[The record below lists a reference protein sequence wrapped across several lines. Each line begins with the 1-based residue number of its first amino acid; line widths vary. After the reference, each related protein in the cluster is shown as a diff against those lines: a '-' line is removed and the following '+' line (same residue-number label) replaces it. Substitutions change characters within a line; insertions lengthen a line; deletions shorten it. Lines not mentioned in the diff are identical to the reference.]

1 MKPPKSAPGRR
12 LQVEPVARWA
22 RRPSRP
28 LTAAGL
34 VLVLLAAVPATIGGV
49 GAESAGKEARAS
61 HRKMLQVLKELRER
75 VPDRDPVLGDFRA
88 RHLRAELEAVEAGR
102 KKAGFFP
109 QVTRWRLH
117 FDLGREE
124 LQLGNEQR
132 SLEHSYTAFKLLPE
146 VQNLLRA
153 DLPIRLRFQLGVSHL
168 RVGETQNCCLRP
180 NPESCILPIR
190 EGGIHT
196 EPEGSRQAIRY
207 FTQVLKESSSDSMAY
222 LESRWLL
229 NIAHMTLGSYPEGVP
244 RDYLIPP
251 KVFQSDDS
259 FPRFPNIAADL
270 GLDTFNLAGGAC
282 ADDFNNDGYLDLVVS
297 TWDPAEQMRFFVNA
311 GDGSFVDRTREA
323 GLSGLVGGINLL
335 QADYDNDGHLDLLVL
350 RGGWLG
356 DSDRHP
362 NSLLRNNGDG
372 TFTDVTFLAGLGEVH
387 YPTQT
392 ASWADYDN
400 DGDLDLYIGN
410 ESTRKGIFL
419 PQPLGEVEDDRLPF
433 PCQLFRNNGDG
444 SFSDVARQA
453 GVTNDRWTKAA
464 IWGDY
469 DGDRYPDLYVSNFW
483 EHNRLY
489 RNNRDGTF
497 TDVAGRLDVTGPMA
511 SFPAWFWDF
520 DNDGNQDLYVSAY
533 MTEVADLAAA
543 SLDLPFET
551 ELPLLYRGDGEGGF
565 EEVSRQLD
573 LDRPS
578 APMGSNF
585 GDLDN
590 DGYLDFYLGTGTP
603 DYHDL
608 MPNLMYRNQ
617 RGKRFAD
624 ISIAGGFAH
633 LQKGHGVVFAD
644 FDHDGDQDIFEQM
657 GGSYAGDKYADALY
671 ENPGFGNH
679 WIAIQLVG
687 VRSNRSAIGARL
699 RLEVEEQGRA
709 RTIFK
714 TVNSGGTFGA
724 NPLRQTVGLGR
735 APKIRRLEVLWPT
748 TGETQVFRD
757 VPADGFIRIVEGE
770 GRYRRLSLPTFV
782 LGGGAKEKKQARS
795 LRQQSVN

>member
-1 MKPPKSAPGRR
+1 MRPPKSAMRRR
-12 LQVEPVARWA
+12 LQWEPIVSRA
-22 RRPSRP
+22 RRFCP
-28 LTAAGL
+28 LPTAAAGVLGL
-34 VLVLLAAVPATIGGV
+34 LLALSSTLHGR
-49 GAESAGKEARAS
+49 SAGPPGKEALAS
-61 HRKMLQVLKELRER
+61 HRKMLQALKELRDR
-75 VPDRDPVLGDFRA
+75 IPDRDPVLGDFRA
-88 RHLRAELEAVEAGR
+88 RHLRKELEELEAGR

-132 SLEHSYTAFKLLPE
+132 ALEHSGAAFSLLPE
-146 VQNLLRA
+146 VENLLRA

-168 RVGETQNCCLRP
+168 RVGETQNCCLRA
-180 NPESCILPIR
+180 NPDSCILPIR

-207 FTQVLKESSSDSMAY
+207 FTQVLERSASDSIAY

-229 NIAHMTLGSYPEGVP
+229 NIAHMTLGTYPEGVP
-244 RDYLIPP
+244 RAYLIPP
-251 KVFQSDDS
+251 GTFESDAP
-259 FPRFPNIAADL
+259 FPRFHNIAADL

-282 ADDFNNDGYLDLVVS
+282 ADDFNNDGTLDLVVS
-297 TWDPAEQMRFFVNA
+297 TWDPAEQMRFFVNN
-311 GDGSFVDRTREA
+311 GDGSFADRTREA
-323 GLSGLVGGINLL
+323 GLSGLLGGINLL
-335 QADYDNDGHLDLLVL
+335 QADYDNDGDVDLLVL

-387 YPTQT
+387 FPTQT

-410 ESTRKGIFL
+410 ESTRKGLFL
-419 PQPLGEVEDDRLPF
+419 PQPLGKVEDDRLPF

-453 GVTNDRWTKAA
+453 GVTNDRWTKGV
-464 IWGDY
+464 IWADY

-483 EHNRLY
+483 EPNRLY

-497 TDVAGRLDVTGPMA
+497 TDVADRLGVAGPMA
-511 SFPAWFWDF
+511 SFPAWFWDY
-520 DNDGNQDLYVSAY
+520 DNDGIQDLYVSAY

-543 SLDLPFET
+543 SLGLSFDT
-551 ELPLLYRGDGEGGF
+551 ELPRLYRGDGAGGF
-565 EEVSRQLD
+565 EEVSRKLH

-608 MPNLMYRNQ
+608 MPNLMYRSLEG
-617 RGKRFAD
+617 RRFAD
-624 ISIAGGFAH
+624 VSISGGFAH

-671 ENPGFGNH
+671 ENPGFGNR
-679 WIAIQLVG
+679 WIAVQLVG
-687 VRSNRSAIGARL
+687 RRSNRSAIGARIQV
-699 RLEVEEQGRA
+699 EVEEEGKD

-724 NPLRQTVGLGR
+724 NPLRQTIGLGR
-735 APKIRRLEVLWPT
+735 ASKIGRLEVFWPT
-748 TGETQVFRD
+748 SGETQVFQD
-757 VPADGFIRIVEGE
+757 VPVDRFIRIVEGE
-770 GRYRRLSLPTFV
+770 ERYRRLSLPKFD
-782 LGGGAKEKKQARS
+782 LGGRGKSKQQAGLPRKQAGR
-795 LRQQSVN
+795 

>member
-1 MKPPKSAPGRR
+1 MRPPKLAMRRR
-12 LQVEPVARWA
+12 LQWEPIVSRA
-22 RRPSRP
+22 RRFCP
-28 LTAAGL
+28 LPTAAATVLGL
-34 VLVLLAAVPATIGGV
+34 LLALSSTLHGR
-49 GAESAGKEARAS
+49 SAGPPGKEALAS
-61 HRKMLQVLKELRER
+61 HRKMLQALRELRDR
-75 VPDRDPVLGDFRA
+75 IPDRDPVLGDFRA
-88 RHLRAELEAVEAGR
+88 RHLRAELEELEAGR

-109 QVTRWRLH
+109 QVTRWRIH

-124 LQLGNEQR
+124 LQLGNEER
-132 SLEHSYTAFKLLPE
+132 SLEHSGAAFSLLPE
-146 VQNLLRA
+146 VENLLRA

-168 RVGETQNCCLRP
+168 RVGETQNCCLRA
-180 NPESCILPIR
+180 NPDSCILPIR

-207 FTQVLKESSSDSMAY
+207 FTQVLERSASDSIAY

-229 NIAHMTLGSYPEGVP
+229 NIAHMTLGTYPEGVP
-244 RDYLIPP
+244 RAYLIPP
-251 KVFQSDDS
+251 GTFESDAP
-259 FPRFPNIAADL
+259 FPRFHNIAADL

-282 ADDFNNDGYLDLVVS
+282 ADDFNNDGTLDLVVS
-297 TWDPAEQMRFFVNA
+297 TWDPAEQMRFFVNN
-311 GDGSFVDRTREA
+311 GDGSFADRTREA
-323 GLSGLVGGINLL
+323 GLSGLLGGINLL
-335 QADYDNDGHLDLLVL
+335 QADYDNDGDVDLLVL

-387 YPTQT
+387 FPTQT

-410 ESTRKGIFL
+410 ESTRKGLFL
-419 PQPLGEVEDDRLPF
+419 PQPLGKVEDDRLPF

-453 GVTNDRWTKAA
+453 GVTNDRWTKGV
-464 IWGDY
+464 IWADY

-483 EHNRLY
+483 EPNRLY

-497 TDVAGRLDVTGPMA
+497 TDVAERLGVAGPMA
-511 SFPAWFWDF
+511 SFPAWFWDY
-520 DNDGNQDLYVSAY
+520 DNDGIQDLYVSAY

-543 SLDLPFET
+543 SLGLSFDT
-551 ELPLLYRGDGEGGF
+551 ELPRLYRGDGAGGF
-565 EEVSRQLD
+565 EEVSRKLH

-608 MPNLMYRNQ
+608 MPNLMYRSLEG
-617 RGKRFAD
+617 RRFAD
-624 ISIAGGFAH
+624 VSISGGFAH

-671 ENPGFGNH
+671 ENPGFGNR
-679 WIAIQLVG
+679 WIAVQLVG
-687 VRSNRSAIGARL
+687 RRSNRSAIGARIQV
-699 RLEVEEQGRA
+699 EVEEEGKD

-724 NPLRQTVGLGR
+724 NPLRQTIGLGR
-735 APKIRRLEVLWPT
+735 ASKIGRLEVFWPT
-748 TGETQVFRD
+748 SGETQVFQD
-757 VPADGFIRIVEGE
+757 VPVDRFIRIVEGE
-770 GRYRRLSLPTFV
+770 ERYRRLSLPKFI
-782 LGGGAKEKKQARS
+782 LGGGAKRKQALLPREPEA
-795 LRQQSVN
+795 R

>member
-1 MKPPKSAPGRR
+1 MRPAKSAPGRR
-12 LQVEPVARWA
+12 SRVESVARWA
-22 RRPSRP
+22 RRRSGPP
-28 LTAAGL
+28 TAAGA
-34 VLVLLAAVPATIGGV
+34 VLVLLLAVAATVQGRS
-49 GAESAGKEARAS
+49 AEPVSKEARAS

-132 SLEHSYTAFKLLPE
+132 SLEHSDAAFRLLPQVE
-146 VQNLLRA
+146 NLLRA

-168 RVGETQNCCLRP
+168 RVGETRNCCLRA
-180 NPESCILPIR
+180 NPDSCILPIR

-207 FTQVLKESSSDSMAY
+207 FTQVLEQSASDSIAY

-244 RDYLIPP
+244 RAYLIPP
-251 KVFQSDDS
+251 RVFQSDES
-259 FPRFPNIAADL
+259 FPRFPNIAGDL

-297 TWDPAEQMRFFVNA
+297 TWDPAEQMRFFVNN

-323 GLSGLVGGINLL
+323 GLSGLFGGINLL

-624 ISIAGGFAH
+624 ISIDGGFAH

-724 NPLRQTVGLGR
+724 NPLRQTIGLGR
-735 APKIRRLEVLWPT
+735 APKIRRLEVFWPT

-757 VPADGFIRIVEGE
+757 VPADRFIRIVEGNS
-770 GRYRRLSLPTFV
+770 RYRRLSLPKFV

-795 LRQQSVN
+795 LR

>member
-1 MKPPKSAPGRR
+1 MRPAKSAPGRR
-12 LQVEPVARWA
+12 SRVESVARWA
-22 RRPSRP
+22 RRRSGPP
-28 LTAAGL
+28 TAAGA
-34 VLVLLAAVPATIGGV
+34 VLVLLLAVAATVQGRS
-49 GAESAGKEARAS
+49 AEPVSKEARAS

-132 SLEHSYTAFKLLPE
+132 SLEHSDAAFRMLPQVE
-146 VQNLLRA
+146 NLLRA

-168 RVGETQNCCLRP
+168 RVGETRNCCLRA
-180 NPESCILPIR
+180 NPDSCILPIR

-207 FTQVLKESSSDSMAY
+207 FTQVLEQSASDSIAY

-251 KVFQSDDS
+251 RAFQSDES
-259 FPRFPNIAADL
+259 FPRFPNIAGDL

-297 TWDPAEQMRFFVNA
+297 TWDPAEQMRFFVNN
-311 GDGSFVDRTREA
+311 GDGSFLDRTREA
-323 GLSGLVGGINLL
+323 GLSGLFGGINLL
-335 QADYDNDGHLDLLVL
+335 QADYDNDGYVDLLVL

-608 MPNLMYRNQ
+608 MPNLMYRSLG
-617 RGKRFAD
+617 GKRFAD
-624 ISIAGGFAH
+624 ISIDGGFAH
-633 LQKGHGVVFAD
+633 LQKGHGVIFAD

-687 VRSNRSAIGARL
+687 VRSNRSAIGARI
-699 RLEVEEQGRA
+699 RLDVEEQGKP

-782 LGGGAKEKKQARS
+782 LGGEAKEKKQARS

>member
-1 MKPPKSAPGRR
+1 MRPAKSALGPR
-12 LQVEPVARWA
+12 LQREPVVGRA
-22 RRPSRP
+22 RRPCR
-28 LTAAGL
+28 LATTAGAAL
-34 VLVLLAAVPATIGGV
+34 ALLAF
-49 GAESAGKEARAS
+49 GAAALQGRSAAPPGEEALAS
-61 HRKMLQVLKELRER
+61 HRKMLQVLSELKQR

-88 RHLRAELEAVEAGR
+88 RHLRAELEALEAGR
-102 KKAGFFP
+102 RKAGFFP

-124 LQLGNEQR
+124 LQLGNEQ
-132 SLEHSYTAFKLLPE
+132 SALDHSGAAFSLLPQVE
-146 VQNLLRA
+146 NLLRA

-168 RVGETQNCCLRP
+168 RVGETQNCCLRA
-180 NPESCILPIR
+180 NPDSCILPIR

-207 FTQVLKESSSDSMAY
+207 FTQVLERSASDSIAY

-229 NIAHMTLGSYPEGVP
+229 NIAHMTLGTWPEGVP
-244 RDYLIPP
+244 RAYLIPP
-251 KVFQSDDS
+251 GTFESDAP
-259 FPRFPNIAADL
+259 FPRFRNIAADL

-282 ADDFNNDGYLDLVVS
+282 ADDFNNDGTLDLVVS
-297 TWDPAEQMRFFVNA
+297 TWDPAEPMRFFVNN
-311 GDGSFVDRTREA
+311 GDGSFADRTRES
-323 GLSGLVGGINLL
+323 GLSGLLGGINLL
-335 QADYDNDGHLDLLVL
+335 QADYDNDGDVDLLVL

-372 TFTDVTFLAGLGEVH
+372 TFTDVTFLAGLGEAH
-387 YPTQT
+387 FPTQT

-419 PQPLGEVEDDRLPF
+419 PQRLGEVEDDRLPF

-453 GVTNDRWTKAA
+453 GVANDRWTKGV
-464 IWGDY
+464 IWADY

-483 EHNRLY
+483 EPNRLY

-497 TDVAGRLDVTGPMA
+497 TDVAARLGVAGPMA
-511 SFPAWFWDF
+511 SFPAWFWDY
-520 DNDGNQDLYVSAY
+520 DNDGVQDLYVSAY

-543 SLDLPFET
+543 SLGLSFET
-551 ELPLLYRGDGEGGF
+551 ELPRLYRGDGSGGF
-565 EEVSRQLD
+565 EEVSRKLH

-608 MPNLMYRNQ
+608 MPNLMYRSLE
-617 RGKRFAD
+617 GKRFAD
-624 ISIAGGFAH
+624 VSIAGGFAH

-679 WIAIQLVG
+679 WISVQLVG
-687 VRSNRSAIGARL
+687 RRTNRSAIGARI
-699 RLEVEEQGRA
+699 RLEVEEEGRP

-724 NPLRQTVGLGR
+724 NPLRQTIGLGR
-735 APKIRRLEVLWPT
+735 ASKIMRLEVFWPT
-748 TGETQVFRD
+748 SGETQVFRD
-757 VPADGFIRIVEGE
+757 VPADRFLRIVEGE
-770 GRYRRLSLPTFV
+770 ERYRRLSLPKFN
-782 LGGGAKEKKQARS
+782 LGGGGGKKRLAQPNGNR
-795 LRQQSVN
+795 

>member
-297 TWDPAEQMRFFVNA
+297 TWDPAEQMRFFVNN
-311 GDGSFVDRTREA
+311 GDGSFSDRTREA
-323 GLSGLVGGINLL
+323 GLTGLFGGINLL
-335 QADYDNDGHLDLLVL
+335 QADYDNDGHVDLLVL
-350 RGGWLG
+350 RGGWMG

-419 PQPLGEVEDDRLPF
+419 PQPLGEVQDDRLPF

-444 SFSDVARQA
+444 TFSDVARQA
-453 GVTNDRWTKAA
+453 GVTNDRWTKAV

-469 DGDRYPDLYVSNFW
+469 DEDGYSDLYVSNFW
-483 EHNRLY
+483 ELNRLY

-497 TDVAGRLDVTGPMA
+497 TDVADKLGVTHPMA
-511 SFPAWFWDF
+511 SFPSWFWDF
-520 DNDGNQDLYVSAY
+520 DNDGVLDLYVTAF
-533 MTEVADLAAA
+533 TAIVADLAAA

-551 ELPLLYRGDGEGGF
+551 ELPRLYRGDGQGGF
-565 EEVSRQLD
+565 EEISQQQD
-573 LDRPS
+573 LDRPA

-590 DGYLDFYLGTGTP
+590 DGFLDFYLGTGTP

>member
-1 MKPPKSAPGRR
+1 MRLPKSALRRR
-12 LQVEPVARWA
+12 LQLEPVVGRA
-22 RRPSRP
+22 RPSGP
-28 LTAAGL
+28 LPIAAGA
-34 VLVLLAAVPATIGGV
+34 VLALLMALSAILQGL
-49 GAESAGKEARAS
+49 GAEPGGEEARSS
-61 HRKMLQVLKELRER
+61 HQKMLQALQALRDR

-88 RHLRAELEAVEAGR
+88 RHLRAELEELEGGR

-132 SLEHSYTAFKLLPE
+132 SLEHSGAAFSLLPQVE
-146 VQNLLRA
+146 NLLRA

-168 RVGETQNCCLRP
+168 RVGETQNCCLRA
-180 NPESCILPIR
+180 NPDSCILPIR

-196 EPEGSRQAIRY
+196 EPEGSRQAIRF
-207 FTQVLKESSSDSMAY
+207 FTQVLERSASDSIAY

-229 NIAHMTLGSYPEGVP
+229 NIAHMTLGTYPEGVP
-244 RDYLIPP
+244 RAYLIPT
-251 KVFQSDDS
+251 KTFQSDAP
-259 FPRFPNIAADL
+259 FPRFRNIAADL

-297 TWDPAEQMRFFVNA
+297 TWDPAEQMRFFVNK
-311 GDGSFVDRTREA
+311 GDGSFADRTREA
-323 GLSGLVGGINLL
+323 GLSGLLGGINLL
-335 QADYDNDGHLDLLVL
+335 QADYDNDGYVDLLVL

-372 TFTDVTFLAGLGEVH
+372 TFSDVTFLAGLGEVH
-387 YPTQT
+387 FPTQT
-392 ASWADYDN
+392 ASWADFDN

-453 GVTNDRWTKAA
+453 GVTNNRWTKGVVWA
-464 IWGDY
+464 DY

-483 EHNRLY
+483 EPNRLY

-497 TDVAGRLDVTGPMA
+497 TDVAGKLDVTGPMA
-511 SFPAWFWDF
+511 SFPAWFWDY
-520 DNDGNQDLYVSAY
+520 DNDGIQDLYVSAY
-533 MTEVADLAAA
+533 MTEVADLASA
-543 SLDLPFET
+543 SLGLSFDT
-551 ELPLLYRGDGEGGF
+551 ELPRLYRGDGAGGF
-565 EEVSRQLD
+565 EEVSRKLH

-608 MPNLMYRNQ
+608 MPNLMYRSLE
-617 RGKRFAD
+617 GKRFAD
-624 ISIAGGFAH
+624 VSIAGGFAH

-679 WIAIQLVG
+679 WIAVQLVG
-687 VRSNRSAIGARL
+687 TRSNRSAIGARI
-699 RLEVEEQGRA
+699 RLEVEEEGEA

-724 NPLRQTVGLGR
+724 NPLRQTIGLGR
-735 APKIRRLEVLWPT
+735 ASKIARLEVFWPT
-748 TGETQVFRD
+748 SGDTQVFQD
-757 VPADGFIRIVEGE
+757 VPADRFIRIVEGE
-770 GRYRRLSLPTFV
+770 GRYRRLSLPKFV
-782 LGGGAKEKKQARS
+782 FGGRGESKEQAGLPREQGAR
-795 LRQQSVN
+795 

>member
-1 MKPPKSAPGRR
+1 MRLPKSALGRR
-12 LQVEPVARWA
+12 LQSEPVVGRA
-22 RRPSRP
+22 RRLGP
-28 LTAAGL
+28 LPTPVAAGL
-34 VLVLLAAVPATIGGV
+34 GLLMALAAALDGR
-49 GAESAGKEARAS
+49 GAGPPGKEAIAS
-61 HRKMLQVLKELRER
+61 HRKMVQALKELRER
-75 VPDRDPVLGDFRA
+75 IPDRDPVLGDFRA
-88 RHLRAELEAVEAGR
+88 RHLRAELEELEGGR

-132 SLEHSYTAFKLLPE
+132 SLEHSGAAFRLLPE
-146 VQNLLRA
+146 VENLLRA

-168 RVGETQNCCLRP
+168 RVGETQNCCLRA
-180 NPESCILPIR
+180 NPDSCILPIR

-207 FTQVLKESSSDSMAY
+207 FTQVLERSASDSIAY

-244 RDYLIPP
+244 RAYLIPP
-251 KVFQSDDS
+251 KAFESDAP
-259 FPRFPNIAADL
+259 FPRFLNIAADL

-282 ADDFNNDGYLDLVVS
+282 ADDFNNDGTLDLVVS
-297 TWDPAEQMRFFVNA
+297 TWDPAGQMRFFVNK
-311 GDGSFVDRTREA
+311 GDGSFADRTREA
-323 GLSGLVGGINLL
+323 GLSGLLGGINLL
-335 QADYDNDGHLDLLVL
+335 QADYDNDGDVDLLVL

-372 TFTDVTFLAGLGEVH
+372 TFSDVTFLAGLGEVH
-387 YPTQT
+387 FPTQT
-392 ASWADYDN
+392 ASWGDYDN

-444 SFSDVARQA
+444 TFTDVARQA
-453 GVTNDRWTKAA
+453 GVTNDRWTKGV
-464 IWGDY
+464 IWADY

-483 EHNRLY
+483 ESNRLY

-497 TDVAGRLDVTGPMA
+497 TDLAGRLGVTGPMA
-511 SFPAWFWDF
+511 SFPAWFWDY
-520 DNDGNQDLYVSAY
+520 DNDGIQDLYVSAY

-543 SLDLPFET
+543 SLGLSFQT
-551 ELPLLYRGDGEGGF
+551 ELPRLYRGDGAGGF
-565 EEVSRQLD
+565 EEVSRKLQ

-590 DGYLDFYLGTGTP
+590 DGFLDFYLGTGTP

-608 MPNLMYRNQ
+608 MPNLMYRSLE
-617 RGKRFAD
+617 GKRFAD
-624 ISIAGGFAH
+624 VSISGGFAH

-671 ENPGFGNH
+671 ENPGFGNR
-679 WIAIQLVG
+679 WIAVQLVG
-687 VRSNRSAIGARL
+687 TRSNRSAIGARI
-699 RLEVEEQGRA
+699 RLEVEEEGRA

-724 NPLRQTVGLGR
+724 NPLRQTIGLGR
-735 APKIRRLEVLWPT
+735 ASKIARLEVFWPT
-748 TGETQVFRD
+748 SGETQVFRD
-757 VPADGFIRIVEGE
+757 VPADRFIRIVEGE
-770 GRYRRLSLPTFV
+770 ARYRRLSLPKFI
-782 LGGGAKEKKQARS
+782 LGGGGKRKQQAR
-795 LRQQSVN
+795 LPREQEAR

>member
-1 MKPPKSAPGRR
+1 MRPPKSALRRR
-12 LQVEPVARWA
+12 LQVEQVVRWA
-22 RRPSRP
+22 RRPGRH
-28 LTAAGL
+28 AAASGVALIFFTL
-34 VLVLLAAVPATIGGV
+34 VSATLQSLNAAP
-49 GAESAGKEARAS
+49 AGKEALAS
-61 HRKMLQVLKELRER
+61 HRKMLQALKELKGR

-88 RHLRAELEAVEAGR
+88 RHLRAELEALESGR

-109 QVTRWRLH
+109 EVTRWRLH

-132 SLEHSYTAFKLLPE
+132 ALEHSGAAFNLLPQVE
-146 VQNLLRA
+146 KLLRA

-168 RVGETQNCCLRP
+168 RVGETQNCCLRA
-180 NPESCILPIR
+180 NPDSCILPIR

-207 FTQVLKESSSDSMAY
+207 FTQVLERSASDSIAY

-244 RDYLIPP
+244 RAFLIPP
-251 KVFQSDDS
+251 GTFESDAS
-259 FPRFPNIAADL
+259 FPRFHNIAADL

-297 TWDPAEQMRFFVNA
+297 TWDPAEQMRFFVNN
-311 GDGSFVDRTREA
+311 GDGSFADRTREA
-323 GLSGLVGGINLL
+323 GLTGLLGGINLL

-392 ASWADYDN
+392 ASWADFDN
-400 DGDLDLYIGN
+400 DGHLDLYVGN
-410 ESTRKGIFL
+410 EATRRGIFL
-419 PQPLGEVEDDRLPF
+419 PQRLGEVEDDRLPF

-444 SFSDVARQA
+444 SFTDVARQA
-453 GVTNDRWTKAA
+453 GVANNRWTKGV
-464 IWGDY
+464 IWADY

-483 EHNRLY
+483 EPNRLY

-497 TDVAGRLDVTGPMA
+497 TDVAGRLGVTGPMA

-520 DNDGNQDLYVSAY
+520 DNDGTQDLYVSAY
-533 MTEVADLAAA
+533 MTEVADLASA
-543 SLDLPFET
+543 SLGLPFET
-551 ELPLLYRGDGEGGF
+551 ELPRLYRGDGSGGF
-565 EEVSRQLD
+565 EEVSRQLH

-590 DGYLDFYLGTGTP
+590 DGFLDFYLGTGTP

-608 MPNLMYRNQ
+608 MPNLMYRNLE
-617 RGKRFAD
+617 GKRFAD
-624 ISIAGGFAH
+624 VSIAGGFAH

-671 ENPGFGNH
+671 ENPGFGNR
-679 WIAIQLVG
+679 WIAVHLVG
-687 VRSNRSAIGARL
+687 TRSNRSAVGARI
-699 RLEVEEQGRA
+699 RLEVEDEGKA
-709 RTIFK
+709 RSVFK

-724 NPLRQTVGLGR
+724 NPLRQTIGLGR
-735 APKIRRLEVLWPT
+735 ASKVLRLEVFWPT
-748 TGETQVFRD
+748 SGETQVFRD
-757 VPADGFIRIVEGE
+757 VPMDRFIRIVEGE
-770 GRYRRLSLPTFV
+770 NRYRRLSLPKFV
-782 LGGGAKEKKQARS
+782 LGGEDKGKQEARLPREQGAR
-795 LRQQSVN
+795 

>member
-1 MKPPKSAPGRR
+1 MSKHPPILTPSGDSFHNSSSIQTRNLQEAFLSVRPAKSAPGRR

-28 LTAAGL
+28 PTAAGV
-34 VLVLLAAVPATIGGV
+34 VLVLLLAVAATVQGR
-49 GAESAGKEARAS
+49 GAEHAEKEALAS
-61 HRKMLQVLKELRER
+61 HRRMLQALKELRER
-75 VPDRDPVLGDFRA
+75 TPTHHPVLGEVRA

-168 RVGETQNCCLRP
+168 RVGETQNCCLRS

-259 FPRFPNIAADL
+259 FPRFHNIAADL

-297 TWDPAEQMRFFVNA
+297 TWDPAEQMRFFVN
-311 GDGSFVDRTREA
+311 
-323 GLSGLVGGINLL
+323 
-335 QADYDNDGHLDLLVL
+335 
-350 RGGWLG
+350 
-356 DSDRHP
+356 
-362 NSLLRNNGDG
+362 NGDG
-372 TFTDVTFLAGLGEVH
+372 T
-387 YPTQT
+387 
-392 ASWADYDN
+392 
-400 DGDLDLYIGN
+400 
-410 ESTRKGIFL
+410 
-419 PQPLGEVEDDRLPF
+419 
-433 PCQLFRNNGDG
+433 
-444 SFSDVARQA
+444 FSDVARQA
-453 GVTNDRWTKAA
+453 GVTNDRWTKAV

-469 DGDRYPDLYVSNFW
+469 DEDGYSDLYVSNFW
-483 EHNRLY
+483 ELNRLY

-497 TDVAGRLDVTGPMA
+497 TDVADKLGVTHPMA
-511 SFPAWFWDF
+511 SFPSWFWDF
-520 DNDGNQDLYVSAY
+520 DNDGVLDLYVTAF
-533 MTEVADLAAA
+533 TAIVADLAAA

-551 ELPLLYRGDGEGGF
+551 ELPRLYRGDGQGGF
-565 EEVSRQLD
+565 EEISQQQD
-573 LDRPS
+573 LDRPA

-590 DGYLDFYLGTGTP
+590 DGFLDFYLGTGTP

-608 MPNLMYRNQ
+608 MPNLMYHNQ

-624 ISIAGGFAH
+624 VSIAGGFAH
-633 LQKGHGVVFAD
+633 LQKGHGIIFAD

-657 GGSYAGDKYADALY
+657 GGAYAGDKYGDALY
-671 ENPGFGNH
+671 ENPGFGHH
-679 WIAIQLVG
+679 WITIQLVG
-687 VRSNRSAIGARL
+687 VRSNRSAIGARI
-699 RLEVEEQGRA
+699 RLDVEEQGKPRA
-709 RTIFK
+709 IFK

-724 NPLRQTVGLGR
+724 NPLRQTIGLGR
-735 APKIRRLEVLWPT
+735 ASKIKRLEIFWPT
-748 TGETQVFRD
+748 TGETQVFGD
-757 VPADGFIRIVEGE
+757 VPADRFIRIVESE
-770 GRYRRLSLPTFV
+770 SRYRRLSLPKFV
-782 LGGGAKEKKQARS
+782 LGGGGKGKKEALLPRGQGAK
-795 LRQQSVN
+795 

>member
-1 MKPPKSAPGRR
+1 MRPPKSALGRR
-12 LQVEPVARWA
+12 LHLEPVVSRA
-22 RRPSRP
+22 RRPMP
-28 LTAAGL
+28 LPTAAGAIL
-34 VLVLLAAVPATIGGV
+34 TLLLALLATPH
-49 GAESAGKEARAS
+49 ARSADPPGKEAFAS
-61 HRKMLQVLKELRER
+61 HQKMLRTLKDLRDR
-75 VPDRDPVLGDFRA
+75 IPDRDPVLGDFRA
-88 RHLRAELEAVEAGR
+88 RHLRKELEELEAGR

-132 SLEHSYTAFKLLPE
+132 SLEHSGAAFRLLPE
-146 VQNLLRA
+146 VENLLRA

-168 RVGETQNCCLRP
+168 RVGETQNCCLRA
-180 NPESCILPIR
+180 NPDSCILPIR

-196 EPEGSRQAIRY
+196 EPEGSRQAIRF
-207 FTQVLKESSSDSMAY
+207 FTQVLERSASDSIAY

-229 NIAHMTLGSYPEGVP
+229 NIAHMTLGTYPEGVP
-244 RDYLIPP
+244 RAYLIPT
-251 KVFQSDDS
+251 KTFQSDAP
-259 FPRFPNIAADL
+259 FPRFRNIAADL

-297 TWDPAEQMRFFVNA
+297 TWDPAEQMRFFVNK
-311 GDGSFVDRTREA
+311 GDGSFADRTREA
-323 GLSGLVGGINLL
+323 GLSGLLGGINLL
-335 QADYDNDGHLDLLVL
+335 QADYDNDGYVDLLVL

-387 YPTQT
+387 FPTQT
-392 ASWADYDN
+392 ASWADFDN

-453 GVTNDRWTKAA
+453 GVTNNRWTKGVVWA
-464 IWGDY
+464 DY

-483 EHNRLY
+483 ELNRLY

-497 TDVAGRLDVTGPMA
+497 TDVAGKLDVTGPMA
-511 SFPAWFWDF
+511 SFPAWFWDY
-520 DNDGNQDLYVSAY
+520 DNDGIQDLYVSAY
-533 MTEVADLAAA
+533 MTEVADLASA
-543 SLDLPFET
+543 SLGLSFDT
-551 ELPLLYRGDGEGGF
+551 ELPRLYRGDGAGGF
-565 EEVSRQLD
+565 EEVSRKLH

-608 MPNLMYRNQ
+608 MPNLMYRSLE
-617 RGKRFAD
+617 GKRFAD
-624 ISIAGGFAH
+624 VSIAGGFAH

-679 WIAIQLVG
+679 WIAVQLVG
-687 VRSNRSAIGARL
+687 TRSNRSAIGARI
-699 RLEVEEQGRA
+699 RLEVEEEGKA

-724 NPLRQTVGLGR
+724 NPLRQTIGLGR
-735 APKIRRLEVLWPT
+735 ASKIGRLEVFWPT
-748 TGETQVFRD
+748 SGETQVFQD
-757 VPADGFIRIVEGE
+757 VPVDRFIRIVEGE
-770 GRYRRLSLPTFV
+770 GRYRRLSLPKFD
-782 LGGGAKEKKQARS
+782 LGGGGKSKQQAGLPREQAAR
-795 LRQQSVN
+795 

>member
-1 MKPPKSAPGRR
+1 MRLPKSALGRR
-12 LQVEPVARWA
+12 LQSEPVVGRARWS
-22 RRPSRP
+22 SRLP
-28 LTAAGL
+28 TPTGA
-34 VLVLLAAVPATIGGV
+34 VLALLLALSATLHGR
-49 GAESAGKEARAS
+49 SAGPPGKEALAS
-61 HRKMLQVLKELRER
+61 HRKMLQALQELRDR

-88 RHLRAELEAVEAGR
+88 RHLRAELEALESGR

-132 SLEHSYTAFKLLPE
+132 ALEQSGAAFKLLPQVE
-146 VQNLLRA
+146 NLLRA

-168 RVGETQNCCLRP
+168 RVGETQNCCLRA
-180 NPESCILPIR
+180 NPDSCILPIR

-207 FTQVLKESSSDSMAY
+207 FTQVLERSASDSIAY

-229 NIAHMTLGSYPEGVP
+229 NIAHMTLGTYPEDVP
-244 RDYLIPP
+244 RAYLIPP
-251 KVFQSDDS
+251 RTFQSDAP
-259 FPRFPNIAADL
+259 FPRFLNIAADL

-282 ADDFNNDGYLDLVVS
+282 ADDFNNDGTLDLVVS
-297 TWDPAEQMRFFVNA
+297 AWDPAEQMRFFVNN
-311 GDGSFVDRTREA
+311 GDGSFADRTRES
-323 GLSGLVGGINLL
+323 GLSGLLGGINLL

-387 YPTQT
+387 FPTQT

-453 GVTNDRWTKAA
+453 GVTNNRWTKGV
-464 IWGDY
+464 IWADY

-483 EHNRLY
+483 EPNRLY

-497 TDVAGRLDVTGPMA
+497 TDVAGRLGVTGPMA
-511 SFPAWFWDF
+511 SFPVWFWDY
-520 DNDGNQDLYVSAY
+520 DNDGVQDLYVSAY

-543 SLDLPFET
+543 SLGLSFET
-551 ELPLLYRGDGEGGF
+551 ELPRLYRGDGAGGF
-565 EEVSRQLD
+565 EEVSRKLQ

-608 MPNLMYRNQ
+608 MPNLMYRSLE
-617 RGKRFAD
+617 GKRFAD
-624 ISIAGGFAH
+624 VSIAGGFAH
-633 LQKGHGVVFAD
+633 LQKGHAVVFAD

-679 WIAIQLVG
+679 WIGVQLVG
-687 VRSNRSAIGARL
+687 TRSNRSAIGARI
-699 RLEVEEQGRA
+699 RLEVEEEGKA

-724 NPLRQTVGLGR
+724 NPLRQTIGLGR
-735 APKIRRLEVLWPT
+735 ASKIGRLEIFWPT
-748 TGETQVFRD
+748 SGETQVFRD
-757 VPADGFIRIVEGE
+757 VPVGRFIRIVEGE
-770 GRYRRLSLPTFV
+770 ERYRRLSLPKII
-782 LGGGAKEKKQARS
+782 LGGGAKPKQQAR
-795 LRQQSVN
+795 LPREQGAR

>member
-1 MKPPKSAPGRR
+1 MISPKPEFTLPALSPPDVPHSPPRKNPF
-12 LQVEPVARWA
+12 VAVGA
-22 RRPSRP
+22 
-28 LTAAGL
+28 
-34 VLVLLAAVPATIGGV
+34 VLAVILAVPANFSV
-49 GAESAGKEARAS
+49 LSAEPAGKEARAS
-61 HRKMLQVLKELRER
+61 HQKMLKALKELRER
-75 VPDRDPVLGDFRA
+75 TPTHHPVLGDLRA
-88 RHLRAELEAVEAGR
+88 RYLRAELEGLESGR
-102 KKAGFFP
+102 RKAGFFP

-124 LQLGNEQR
+124 LQLGNERR
-132 SLEHSYTAFKLLPE
+132 SLEHSNAAFKLLPE
-146 VQNLLRA
+146 VENLLRA
-153 DLPIRLRFQLGVSHL
+153 DLPVRLRFQLGVSHL
-168 RVGETQNCCLRP
+168 RVGETQNCCLRA
-180 NPESCILPIR
+180 NPDSCILPIR

-207 FTQVLKESSSDSMAY
+207 FTQVLEESASDSMAY

-229 NIAHMTLGSYPEGVP
+229 NIAHMTLGSYPDGVP
-244 RDYLIPP
+244 RPYLIPP
-251 KVFQSDDS
+251 KVFQSEET
-259 FPRFPNIAADL
+259 FPKFENIAADL

-282 ADDFNNDGYLDLVVS
+282 GDDFNNDGYLDLMVS
-297 TWDPAEQMRFFVNA
+297 AWDPAEQMRFFVNA

-323 GLSGLVGGINLL
+323 GLTGLVGGINLL

-350 RGGWLG
+350 RGGWMG
-356 DSDRHP
+356 DSDQHP

-372 TFTDVTFLAGLGEVH
+372 TFTDVTFLAGLGAVH

-392 ASWADYDN
+392 ASWTDYDN

-410 ESTRKGIFL
+410 EATRRGIFL
-419 PQPLGEVEDDRLPF
+419 PQPLGEVEDDRLAS

-453 GVTNDRWTKAA
+453 GVTNDRWTKAV

-469 DGDRYPDLYVSNFW
+469 DGDRYPDLYVSNYW
-483 EHNRLY
+483 EFNRLY
-489 RNNRDGTF
+489 HNNRDGTF
-497 TDVAGRLDVTGPMA
+497 TDVAEKLGVTHPIA

-520 DNDGNQDLYVSAY
+520 DNDGVQDLYVTAY
-533 MTEVADLAAA
+533 MTDVADLAAA
-543 SLDLPFET
+543 SLDMPFET
-551 ELPLLYRGDGEGGF
+551 ELPLLYRGDGQGGF
-565 EEVSRQLD
+565 EEISRQRN
-573 LDRPS
+573 LDRPA

-608 MPNLMYRNQ
+608 MPNLMYRSLG
-617 RGKRFAD
+617 GKRFAD
-624 ISIAGGFAH
+624 VSIAGGFAH

-687 VRSNRSAIGARL
+687 VQSNRSAIGARI

-724 NPLRQTVGLGR
+724 NPLRQTIGLGR
-735 APKIRRLEVLWPT
+735 APEIGRLEVLWPT

-757 VPADGFIRIVEGE
+757 VPADRFIRIVEGE
-770 GRYRRLSLPTFV
+770 SRYRRLSLPKFV
-782 LGGGAKEKKQARS
+782 LGGASKGKKEARS
-795 LRQQSVN
+795 FRRPSVN

>member
-28 LTAAGL
+28 LTAAGV

-132 SLEHSYTAFKLLPE
+132 SLEHSDAAFKLLPQVE
-146 VQNLLRA
+146 NLLRA

-168 RVGETQNCCLRP
+168 RVGETRNCCLRA
-180 NPESCILPIR
+180 NPDSCILPIR

-207 FTQVLKESSSDSMAY
+207 FTQVLEQSASDSIAY

-244 RDYLIPP
+244 RAYLIPP
-251 KVFQSDDS
+251 KAFQSDES
-259 FPRFPNIAADL
+259 FPRFPNIAGDL

-297 TWDPAEQMRFFVNA
+297 TWDPAEQMRFFVNN
-311 GDGSFVDRTREA
+311 GDGSFLDRTREA
-323 GLSGLVGGINLL
+323 GLSGLFGGINLL
-335 QADYDNDGHLDLLVL
+335 QADYDNDGYVDLLVL

-608 MPNLMYRNQ
+608 MPNLMYRSLG
-617 RGKRFAD
+617 GKRFAD
-624 ISIAGGFAH
+624 VSIAGGFAH

-724 NPLRQTVGLGR
+724 NPLRQTIGLGR
-735 APKIRRLEVLWPT
+735 ASKIKRLEIFWPT
-748 TGETQVFRD
+748 TGETQVFGD
-757 VPADGFIRIVEGE
+757 VPADRFIRIVEGE
-770 GRYRRLSLPTFV
+770 SRYRRLSLPKFV
-782 LGGGAKEKKQARS
+782 LGGGSKGKKQARS
-795 LRQQSVN
+795 FRRPSVN

>member
-1 MKPPKSAPGRR
+1 MRPAKSAPRWR

-22 RRPSRP
+22 GQPRRR
-28 LTAAGL
+28 LIAAGAA
-34 VLVLLAAVPATIGGV
+34 LVLLAAVSATVQGRS
-49 GAESAGKEARAS
+49 AEPVSKEARAS
-61 HRKMLQVLKELRER
+61 HRKMLQVLKELKER

-132 SLEHSYTAFKLLPE
+132 SLEHSDAAFRLLPQVE
-146 VQNLLRA
+146 NLLRA

-168 RVGETQNCCLRP
+168 RVGETRNCCLRA
-180 NPESCILPIR
+180 NPDSCILPIR

-207 FTQVLKESSSDSMAY
+207 FTQVLEHSASDSIAY

-244 RDYLIPP
+244 RAYLIPP
-251 KVFQSDDS
+251 KVFQSDES
-259 FPRFPNIAADL
+259 FPRFPNIAGDL

-282 ADDFNNDGYLDLVVS
+282 ADDFNNDGTLDLVVS
-297 TWDPAEQMRFFVNA
+297 TWDPAEQMRFFVNN
-311 GDGSFVDRTREA
+311 GDGSFLDRTREA
-323 GLSGLVGGINLL
+323 GLSGLFGGINLL
-335 QADYDNDGHLDLLVL
+335 QADYDNDGYVDLLVL

-469 DGDRYPDLYVSNFW
+469 DGDRYADLYVSNFW

-608 MPNLMYRNQ
+608 MPNLMYRSLG
-617 RGKRFAD
+617 GKRFAD
-624 ISIAGGFAH
+624 VSIAGGFAH
-633 LQKGHGVVFAD
+633 LQKGHGVIFAD

>member
-1 MKPPKSAPGRR
+1 VRLPKSALGRR
-12 LQVEPVARWA
+12 LQSEPVVGRARWPG
-22 RRPSRP
+22 PSP
-28 LTAAGL
+28 TAAGG
-34 VLVLLAAVPATIGGV
+34 VLALLLALLATLHGL
-49 GAESAGKEARAS
+49 GAEPGGEAARAS
-61 HRKMLQVLKELRER
+61 HRKMLQALQELRER

-88 RHLRAELEAVEAGR
+88 RHLRAELEALEAGR

-109 QVTRWRLH
+109 QVTRWKLH

-132 SLEHSYTAFKLLPE
+132 ALEQSGAAFELLPQVE
-146 VQNLLRA
+146 NLLRP

-168 RVGETQNCCLRP
+168 RVGETQNCCLRA
-180 NPESCILPIR
+180 NPDSCILPIR

-207 FTQVLKESSSDSMAY
+207 FTQVLERSASDSIAY

-244 RDYLIPP
+244 RAYLIPP
-251 KVFQSDDS
+251 GTFESDAP
-259 FPRFPNIAADL
+259 FPRFHNIAADL

-282 ADDFNNDGYLDLVVS
+282 ADDFNNDGTLDLVVS
-297 TWDPAEQMRFFVNA
+297 AWDPAEPMRFFVNN
-311 GDGSFVDRTREA
+311 GDGSFADRTREA
-323 GLSGLVGGINLL
+323 GLSGLLGGINLL
-335 QADYDNDGHLDLLVL
+335 QADYDNDGHVDLLVL

-372 TFTDVTFLAGLGEVH
+372 TFTDVTFLAGLGEAH
-387 YPTQT
+387 FPTQT

-453 GVTNDRWTKAA
+453 GVTNNRWTKGV
-464 IWGDY
+464 IWADY

-483 EHNRLY
+483 EPNRLY

-497 TDVAGRLDVTGPMA
+497 TDVAGRLGVTGPMA
-511 SFPAWFWDF
+511 SFPAWFWDY
-520 DNDGNQDLYVSAY
+520 DNDGVQDLYVSAY

-543 SLDLPFET
+543 SLGLSFET
-551 ELPLLYRGDGEGGF
+551 ELPRLYRGDGAGGF
-565 EEVSRQLD
+565 EEVSRKLQ

-608 MPNLMYRNQ
+608 MPNLMYRSLE
-617 RGKRFAD
+617 GKRFAD
-624 ISIAGGFAH
+624 VSIAGGFAH

-679 WIAIQLVG
+679 WIAVQLVG
-687 VRSNRSAIGARL
+687 RRSNRSAIGARI
-699 RLEVEEQGRA
+699 RLEVEEEGRV

-724 NPLRQTVGLGR
+724 NPLRQTIGLGR
-735 APKIRRLEVLWPT
+735 ASKIGRLEVFWPT
-748 TGETQVFRD
+748 SGETQVFRD
-757 VPADGFIRIVEGE
+757 VPVDRFIRIVEGE
-770 GRYRRLSLPTFV
+770 GRYRRLSLPKFI
-782 LGGGAKEKKQARS
+782 LGGGGERKQQAR
-795 LRQQSVN
+795 LPREQGAR

>member
-1 MKPPKSAPGRR
+1 MRLPKSALGRR
-12 LQVEPVARWA
+12 LQSEPVVGRARWPG
-22 RRPSRP
+22 PSP
-28 LTAAGL
+28 TAAGG
-34 VLVLLAAVPATIGGV
+34 VLALLLALSATLHGL
-49 GAESAGKEARAS
+49 GAEPGGEEARAS
-61 HRKMLQVLKELRER
+61 HRKMLQALQELRER

-88 RHLRAELEAVEAGR
+88 RHLRAELEALQAGR

-132 SLEHSYTAFKLLPE
+132 ALEQSGAAFKLLPQVE
-146 VQNLLRA
+146 NLLRA

-168 RVGETQNCCLRP
+168 RVGETQNCCLRA
-180 NPESCILPIR
+180 NPDSCILPIR

-207 FTQVLKESSSDSMAY
+207 FTQVLERSASDSIAY

-229 NIAHMTLGSYPEGVP
+229 NIAHMTLGSYPQGVP
-244 RDYLIPP
+244 RAYLIPP
-251 KVFQSDDS
+251 GTFQSDAP
-259 FPRFPNIAADL
+259 FPRFLNIAADL

-282 ADDFNNDGYLDLVVS
+282 ADDFNNDGTLDLVVS
-297 TWDPAEQMRFFVNA
+297 AWDPAEQMRFFVNK
-311 GDGSFVDRTREA
+311 GDGSFADRTREA
-323 GLSGLVGGINLL
+323 GLSGLLGGINLL
-335 QADYDNDGHLDLLVL
+335 QADYDNDGHVDLLVL

-372 TFTDVTFLAGLGEVH
+372 TFTDVTFLAGLGEAH
-387 YPTQT
+387 FPTQT

-453 GVTNDRWTKAA
+453 GVTNNRWTKGV
-464 IWGDY
+464 IWADY

-483 EHNRLY
+483 EPNRLY

-497 TDVAGRLDVTGPMA
+497 TDVAGRLGVTGPMA
-511 SFPAWFWDF
+511 SFPAWFWDY
-520 DNDGNQDLYVSAY
+520 DNDGVQDLYVSAY

-543 SLDLPFET
+543 SLGLSFET
-551 ELPLLYRGDGEGGF
+551 ELPRLYRGDGTGGF
-565 EEVSRQLD
+565 EEVSRKLH

-608 MPNLMYRNQ
+608 MPNLMYRSLE
-617 RGKRFAD
+617 GKRFAD
-624 ISIAGGFAH
+624 VSIAGGFAH

-679 WIAIQLVG
+679 WIAVQLVG
-687 VRSNRSAIGARL
+687 TRSNRSAIGARI
-699 RLEVEEQGRA
+699 RLEVEEEDKA

-724 NPLRQTVGLGR
+724 NPLRQTIGLGR
-735 APKIRRLEVLWPT
+735 ASKIGRLEVFWPT
-748 TGETQVFRD
+748 SGETQVFRD
-757 VPADGFIRIVEGE
+757 VPADRFIRIVEGE
-770 GRYRRLSLPTFV
+770 GRYRRLSLPKFI
-782 LGGGAKEKKQARS
+782 LGGGGKPKQQAR
-795 LRQQSVN
+795 LPREQGAR

>member
-1 MKPPKSAPGRR
+1 MRPAKSAPGRR
-12 LQVEPVARWA
+12 SRVESVARWA
-22 RRPSRP
+22 RRRSGPP
-28 LTAAGL
+28 TAAGV
-34 VLVLLAAVPATIGGV
+34 VLVLLLAVATTVQGRS
-49 GAESAGKEARAS
+49 AEPVSKEARAS

-132 SLEHSYTAFKLLPE
+132 SLEHSDAAFKLLPQVE
-146 VQNLLRA
+146 NLLRA

-168 RVGETQNCCLRP
+168 RVGETRNCCLRA
-180 NPESCILPIR
+180 NPDSCILPIR

-207 FTQVLKESSSDSMAY
+207 FTQVLEQSASDSIAY

-244 RDYLIPP
+244 RAYLIPP
-251 KVFQSDDS
+251 RAFQSDES
-259 FPRFPNIAADL
+259 FPRFPNIAGDL

-282 ADDFNNDGYLDLVVS
+282 ADDFNNDGYPDLVVS

-311 GDGSFVDRTREA
+311 ADGSFVDRTREA
-323 GLSGLVGGINLL
+323 GLSGLFGGINLL

-419 PQPLGEVEDDRLPF
+419 PQPLGEVQDDRLPF

-444 SFSDVARQA
+444 TFSDVARQA
-453 GVTNDRWTKAA
+453 GVTNDRWTKAV
-464 IWGDY
+464 IWADY

-483 EHNRLY
+483 EPNRLY

-497 TDVAGRLDVTGPMA
+497 TDVAGRLGVTGPMA

-533 MTEVADLAAA
+533 MTEVGDLAAA
-543 SLDLPFET
+543 GLDLPFET

-624 ISIAGGFAH
+624 VSIAGGFAH

-724 NPLRQTVGLGR
+724 NPLRQTIGLGR

-770 GRYRRLSLPTFV
+770 GRYRRLSLPRFV

>member
-28 LTAAGL
+28 LTAAGV

-49 GAESAGKEARAS
+49 GAESASKEARAS

-132 SLEHSYTAFKLLPE
+132 SLEHSDAAFRLLPQVE
-146 VQNLLRA
+146 NLLRA

-168 RVGETQNCCLRP
+168 RVGETRNCCLRA
-180 NPESCILPIR
+180 NPDSCILPIR

-207 FTQVLKESSSDSMAY
+207 FTQVLEQSASDSIAY

-244 RDYLIPP
+244 RAYLIPP
-251 KVFQSDDS
+251 RAFQSDES
-259 FPRFPNIAADL
+259 FPRFPNIAGDL
-270 GLDTFNLAGGAC
+270 GLDSFNLAGGAC

-297 TWDPAEQMRFFVNA
+297 TWDPAEQMRFFVNN
-311 GDGSFVDRTREA
+311 GDGSFLDRTREA
-323 GLSGLVGGINLL
+323 GLSGLFGGINLL
-335 QADYDNDGHLDLLVL
+335 QADYDNDGYVDLLVL

-419 PQPLGEVEDDRLPF
+419 PQPLGEVEDDRLHF

-453 GVTNDRWTKAA
+453 GVTNDRWTKAV
-464 IWGDY
+464 IWADY

-483 EHNRLY
+483 EPNRLY

-497 TDVAGRLDVTGPMA
+497 TDVAGRLGVTGPMA

-624 ISIAGGFAH
+624 VSIDGGFAH

-795 LRQQSVN
+795 LRQPSVN